1 MRLISPSALLNV
13 VRACSACHRGALE
26 LEQQRKNT
34 EQEEARLAL
43 ANAQ

>member
-1 MRLISPSALLNV
+1 MCAANCPGTRFRQSPVFHFTL
-13 VRACSACHRGALE
+13 

-43 ANAQ
+43 ADAQ